1 MTYLLQPFSLG
12 TSESIEDA
20 FIAPPDNIQESRDA
34 MEEAERSAILPLRLS
49 AYTPPP
55 NDASWCSSPIKDA
68 QNNPLLR
75 PSLVAL
81 QAYAIRR
88 FSALRNH
95 ARVGPQHA
103 GAFDAT
109 SGAFILRSA
118 SENNQFKFAQ
128 LTHQT
133 LFGVQVAESNCIRVH
148 FFRVLCRA
156 QSSTRRYDEEMLR
169 RIYAALSSFKG
180 SREPYITG
188 RIFLEAYMK
197 RRRELVAVLESAR
210 GELDSADMMLQQ
222 AESHL
227 ANLSLDPSGVLAEDS
242 KLTAQ
247 IASLQNLNSGSP
259 AASNGDV
266 FKVHL
271 ECQQQVIETAAA
283 RVEDGKCFFNEV
295 FSFEI
300 SSREGD
306 LRICLVKI
314 DPLSGAEELVGD
326 CSVLLEDLADQK
338 KRELIKEIWGHAG
351 EILLSCQWIF
361 SKRALYEQYLQEFT
375 VRREA
380 KIRELS
386 DYQEELDKLNKPF
399 CSVDAAGGGIC
410 GWFYAVP
417 EVLSRQMEDLRTYLK
432 LPGWLLTSQYVV
444 ALTFLLSSIAG
455 YSRAVFLDQCIV
467 AFLFWNNVDPKR
479 WTLSRYSFLM
489 VACILGVAFD
499 LWWLRI
505 YFTAWS
511 LGSVE
516 ADMHDITKIFTIFLC
531 IWKIAL
537 FFVNW
542 KCRHELL
549 TKVVYGDR
557 VNSTACAY
565 ASGRPLNSIELAGYT
580 GSNQVAASAAAAL
593 PLMKA
598 SHDIAAGAPLFMPSF
613 GSLEL
618 GGGL

>member
-34 MEEAERSAILPLRLS
+34 MEEVERRLLYDDFQRCGIMPESVLSLPELLMRLR
-49 AYTPPP
+49 
-55 NDASWCSSPIKDA
+55 
-68 QNNPLLR
+68 
-75 PSLVAL
+75 
-81 QAYAIRR
+81 
-88 FSALRNH
+88 
-95 ARVGPQHA
+95 
-103 GAFDAT
+103 
-109 SGAFILRSA
+109 
-118 SENNQFKFAQ
+118 
-128 LTHQT
+128 
-133 LFGVQVAESNCIRVH
+133 
-148 FFRVLCRA
+148 
-156 QSSTRRYDEEMLR
+156 SSTRHYDEEMLR

-180 SREPYITG
+180 SREPYVTG

-210 GELDSADMMLQQ
+210 GELDSAEMMLQQ

-227 ANLSLDPSGVLAEDS
+227 ANLSLDPNGVLAEDS

-247 IASLQNLNSGSP
+247 IASLQNLDSGSP

-266 FKVHL
+266 FKIHL

-306 LRICLVKI
+306 LRICLVKV

-399 CSVDAAGGGIC
+399 CSVDAAAGGIC

-417 EVLSRQMEDLRTYLK
+417 EILSRQMDDLKTYLK

-479 WTLSRYSFLM
+479 WTLGRYSFLM
-489 VACILGVAFD
+489 IACILIRGGRHARHHED
-499 LWWLRI
+499 LHNFPLHLEGKASH
-505 YFTAWS
+505 FPPH
-511 LGSVE
+511 V
-516 ADMHDITKIFTIFLC
+516 
-531 IWKIAL
+531 AL

-580 GSNQVAASAAAAL
+580 NTNQVAASAAAAL

-613 GSLEL
+613 GSLDL
-618 GGGL
+618 GSAL

>member
-1 MTYLLQPFSLG
+1 MQLSSSLAAPSAAEEELPLALGRRSGEPRLCWPFPPKVTEDEDDELIKNARAGTARAVSRETKR

-34 MEEAERSAILPLRLS
+34 MEDVERRILYDDFQRCGIMPELVLSMPELLMRLR
-49 AYTPPP
+49 
-55 NDASWCSSPIKDA
+55 
-68 QNNPLLR
+68 
-75 PSLVAL
+75 
-81 QAYAIRR
+81 
-88 FSALRNH
+88 
-95 ARVGPQHA
+95 
-103 GAFDAT
+103 
-109 SGAFILRSA
+109 
-118 SENNQFKFAQ
+118 
-128 LTHQT
+128 
-133 LFGVQVAESNCIRVH
+133 
-148 FFRVLCRA
+148 
-156 QSSTRRYDEEMLR
+156 SSTRHYDEEMLR

-210 GELDSADMMLQQ
+210 GELDSAEMMLQQ

-227 ANLSLDPSGVLAEDS
+227 ANLSLDPNGALAEDS

-247 IASLQNLNSGSP
+247 IASLQNLDSGTP
-259 AASNGDV
+259 AAFNGDV

-306 LRICLVKI
+306 LRICLVKV

-351 EILLSCQWIF
+351 QILLSCQWIF

-399 CSVDAAGGGIC
+399 CSVDAAARGIC

-417 EVLSRQMEDLRTYLK
+417 EILSRQMEDLRTYLK

-479 WTLSRYSFLM
+479 WTLGRYSLLM

-531 IWKIAL
+531 IWKASFAISSTHL
-537 FFVNW
+537 RLHHRISLV
-542 KCRHELL
+542 
-549 TKVVYGDR
+549 VVYGDR

-565 ASGRPLNSIELAGYT
+565 ASGRPLNPIEFSGYT

-598 SHDIAAGAPLFMPSF
+598 SHDIAAGAPLFMVSACAPALS
-613 GSLEL
+613 GSSLFA
-618 GGGL
+618 GVIWAKKRI

>member
-34 MEEAERSAILPLRLS
+34 MEEVERRILYDDFQRCGIMPESVLS
-49 AYTPPP
+49 MPE
-55 NDASWCSSPIKDA
+55 
-68 QNNPLLR
+68 LLMR
-75 PSLVAL
+75 
-81 QAYAIRR
+81 
-88 FSALRNH
+88 
-95 ARVGPQHA
+95 
-103 GAFDAT
+103 
-109 SGAFILRSA
+109 LRS
-118 SENNQFKFAQ
+118 
-128 LTHQT
+128 
-133 LFGVQVAESNCIRVH
+133 
-148 FFRVLCRA
+148 
-156 QSSTRRYDEEMLR
+156 SSRHYDEEMLR

-180 SREPYITG
+180 SREPYVTG

-210 GELDSADMMLQQ
+210 GELDSAEMMLQQ
-222 AESHL
+222 ADFVLEPFQTPPRHL
-227 ANLSLDPSGVLAEDS
+227 TSRVLLLTLVSPQAEDS

-247 IASLQNLNSGSP
+247 IASLQNLDSGSP

-266 FKVHL
+266 FKIHL

-306 LRICLVKI
+306 LRICLVKV

-399 CSVDAAGGGIC
+399 CSVDAAAGGIC

-417 EVLSRQMEDLRTYLK
+417 EILSRQMEDLRTYLK
-432 LPGWLLTSQYVV
+432 LPGWL
-444 ALTFLLSSIAG
+444 
-455 YSRAVFLDQCIV
+455 
-467 AFLFWNNVDPKR
+467 
-479 WTLSRYSFLM
+479 
-489 VACILGVAFD
+489 ILRG
-499 LWWLRI
+499 
-505 YFTAWS
+505 
-511 LGSVE
+511 G
-516 ADMHDITKIFTIFLC
+516 H
-531 IWKIAL
+531 
-537 FFVNW
+537 
-542 KCRHELL
+542 
-549 TKVVYGDR
+549 
-557 VNSTACAY
+557 
-565 ASGRPLNSIELAGYT
+565 
-580 GSNQVAASAAAAL
+580 SAAT
-593 PLMKA
+593 A
-598 SHDIAAGAPLFMPSF
+598 SL
-613 GSLEL
+613 
-618 GGGL
+618 

>member
-12 TSESIEDA
+12 TNESIEDV

-34 MEEAERSAILPLRLS
+34 MEKVERRVLYDDFQRCGILPESILSLPELLMRLR
-49 AYTPPP
+49 
-55 NDASWCSSPIKDA
+55 
-68 QNNPLLR
+68 
-75 PSLVAL
+75 
-81 QAYAIRR
+81 
-88 FSALRNH
+88 
-95 ARVGPQHA
+95 
-103 GAFDAT
+103 
-109 SGAFILRSA
+109 
-118 SENNQFKFAQ
+118 
-128 LTHQT
+128 
-133 LFGVQVAESNCIRVH
+133 
-148 FFRVLCRA
+148 
-156 QSSTRRYDEEMLR
+156 SSTRQYDEEMLR
-169 RIYAALSSFKG
+169 RIYAAISSFKG

-210 GELDSADMMLQQ
+210 GELDSAEVMLQQ

-227 ANLSLDPSGVLAEDS
+227 ANISLDPNGAFAEDS

-247 IASLQNLNSGSP
+247 IASLQHLNVGSP

-266 FKVHL
+266 FKIHL

-283 RVEDGKCFFNEV
+283 RVDEGKCFFNEV

-300 SSREGD
+300 SRREGD
-306 LRICLVKI
+306 LRICLVKV
-314 DPLSGAEELVGD
+314 DPLSGAEELVGPYGD
-326 CSVLLEDLADQK
+326 KIRSEETGNHQRNMGPSGGDSPFLPMDFLKGQPPLKCTAQSE
-338 KRELIKEIWGHAG
+338 
-351 EILLSCQWIF
+351 
-361 SKRALYEQYLQEFT
+361 RALYEQYLQEFT
-375 VRREA
+375 LRREA

-399 CSVDAAGGGIC
+399 RMVDSSPGGIC
-410 GWFYAVP
+410 GWIYKVP
-417 EVLSRQMEDLRTYLK
+417 EILSRQMEDLRSYLK

-467 AFLFWNNVDPKR
+467 AFLFWNNIDPKR
-479 WTLSRYSFLM
+479 WTLSRYSFIM
-489 VACILGVAFD
+489 VACVLGVAFD
-499 LWWLRI
+499 LWWLKI
-505 YFTAWS
+505 YFNAWS

-531 IWKIAL
+531 IWKVAL

-542 KCRHELL
+542 KCRHDLFS
-549 TKVVYGDR
+549 KVAYEDH
-557 VNSTACAY
+557 VNSTGCAY
-565 ASGRPLNSIELAGYT
+565 VAGRPMNTMELAGCA

-598 SHDIAAGAPLFMPSF
+598 SHDIAAGAPIFMPSF
-613 GSLEL
+613 GTMDF
-618 GGGL
+618 GGL